1 MNRQNRN
8 IKIQVRVTPE
18 EKTMLEEMANAD
30 REFSI
35 SKMVRESINQKYK
48 EYQEGIGSFTI
59 G

>member
-8 IKIQVRVTPE
+8 VKIQVRVTPE
-18 EKTMLEEMANAD
+18 EKTMLDEMASAD

-35 SKMVRESINQKYK
+35 SKMVRESINKKYK